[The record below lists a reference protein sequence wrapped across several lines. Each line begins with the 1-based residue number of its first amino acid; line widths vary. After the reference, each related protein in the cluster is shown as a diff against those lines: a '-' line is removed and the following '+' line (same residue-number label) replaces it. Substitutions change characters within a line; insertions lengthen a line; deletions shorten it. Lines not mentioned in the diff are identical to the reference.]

1 MAHTTTFDIVWNVNG
16 LDLTETHIV
25 ALSGA
30 RWAIPV
36 IMVSGDNVLAE
47 QLPPD
52 FPDLEYAV
60 VKTAKSLTS
69 AEPVP
74 RAEADRR
81 IEAAARRAMEK
92 FLLGKFRAFYMPSP
106 YDFRLTF
113 RTSEEAQM
121 AAATRGVLKDGD
133 FGVRYQAGGFI
144 EGYELGEE
152 ALGRAVNRLPL
163 LIRILRHEGIGERI
177 LQQLNDLVWMQID
190 PSQLPEWS
198 QPPVPSAPAKRKYW
212 GDQ

>member
-1 MAHTTTFDIVWNVNG
+1 
-16 LDLTETHIV
+16 
-25 ALSGA
+25 
-30 RWAIPV
+30 
-36 IMVSGDNVLAE
+36 MVSGDNVLAE

-92 FLLGKFRAFYMPSP
+92 FLLGKFRAFYMPPP

-113 RTSEEAQM
+113 RTDEEARM
-121 AAATRGVLKDGD
+121 AAAARGVLTDGD

-144 EGYELGEE
+144 EGYELGNE
-152 ALGRAVNRLPL
+152 ARGRAVNRLPL
-163 LIRILRHEGIGERI
+163 LIRILRHEGIADRI
-177 LQQLNDLVWMQID
+177 LQQLDDLVRMQID
-190 PSQLPEWS
+190 PSQLPEWL
-198 QPPVPSAPAKRKYW
+198 QPPAPSAPAKRKYW
-212 GDQ
+212 GFP